1 MPSTPARRAAR
12 DLADTALADAIAAAR
27 VRRAQGLPL
36 IEDIALD
43 RLVNLLIRAGA

>member
-1 MPSTPARRAAR
+1 MPTSPARRT
-12 DLADTALADAIAAAR
+12 ADTALADAIAAAR

-43 RLVNLLIRAGA
+43 RLVNLLMRETA